1 MDRRYFLMG
10 SAAAVGAGR
19 GLLASANDTVRL
31 CVIGIGGRGGSHIA
45 GFGRLP
51 NVEVAAICDVDESHL
66 QKGAAQVEKAGWK
79 KPQAFGD
86 FRKMLED
93 KSIDAVSIATPNHW
107 HTLMTILA
115 CQAGKDV
122 YVEKPCSHNIFE
134 TQQIVAAARKYGR
147 MVQMGSQIRSSVAVQ
162 EAMAKMRE
170 GEFGEIYMARGLCF
184 KWRDTINR
192 TPPSPVPAGVNYDL
206 WTGPAPLRPFTQ
218 NRFHYNWHWFWDTG
232 NGDLGN
238 QGIHEMDVARWGLGV
253 TYPTKATAIGGHFL
267 FDDDQETPNTLS
279 CAFEFNVG
287 GKPRLLEFEV
297 RHWLSNPEADIT
309 ERGSTN
315 SIGNIFY
322 GSKGYLAVDT
332 YTSYKSWVG
341 KQRTPGPARNAG
353 GDHFLNFIEAV
364 RSRKRESLNAEIAE
378 GAASTVLVHLANI
391 SYRVGRTIQ
400 FDAQTMTCK
409 GDAEANSYLT
419 REYRKPY
426 AMPEKV

>member
-1 MDRRYFLMG
+1 MG
-10 SAAAVGAGR
+10 SAAAIGAAP
-19 GLLASANDTVRL
+19 GLLASANDTVRVG
-31 CVIGIGGRGGSHIA
+31 VIGVGGRGPSHVS

-51 NVEVAAICDVDESHL
+51 NVEVAAVCDVDEAHL
-66 QKGAAQVEKAGWK
+66 QKGVAQVEKAGWK
-79 KPQAFGD
+79 KPLAFGD

-107 HTLMTILA
+107 HTLMSIMA

-134 TQQIVAAARKYGR
+134 TKQIVAAARKYGR
-147 MVQMGSQIRSSVAVQ
+147 MVQTGCQIRSSAAVQ
-162 EAMAKMRE
+162 EVMTRMRE

-253 TYPTKATAIGGHFL
+253 KYPTKATAIGGHFL

-279 CAFEFNVG
+279 CAFEFSEG
-287 GKPRLLEFEV
+287 GQRRLLEFEV

-309 ERGSTN
+309 ERSNTN

-322 GSKGYLAVDT
+322 GSKGYVAVDT
-332 YTSYKSWVG
+332 YTSYKSWLG

-364 RSRKRESLNAEIAE
+364 RSRKRESLNAEVAE
-378 GAASTVLVHLANI
+378 GAISTVLVHLANI
-391 SYRVGRTIQ
+391 SYRVGRTID
-400 FDAQTMTCK
+400 FDARTMTCK
-409 GDAEANSYLT
+409 GDAEANRYLT

-426 AMPEKV
+426 VVPEKV